1 MLERWSQTGG
11 LVGHGLVRSY
21 GTPVSLRSGLPKNT
35 PKSTRGKLG
44 VHIIASAQIYWS
56 ICLLSACL
64 LSDLKFKVLYYEQER
79 QL

>member
-11 LVGHGLVRSY
+11 LVGNGLVRSY
-21 GTPVSLRSGLPKNT
+21 GPPVSLQSGLPKNT

-44 VHIIASAQIYWS
+44 VHIIASA
-56 ICLLSACL
+56 CL
-64 LSDLKFKVLYYEQER
+64 LSDLNFKVLYYEQER